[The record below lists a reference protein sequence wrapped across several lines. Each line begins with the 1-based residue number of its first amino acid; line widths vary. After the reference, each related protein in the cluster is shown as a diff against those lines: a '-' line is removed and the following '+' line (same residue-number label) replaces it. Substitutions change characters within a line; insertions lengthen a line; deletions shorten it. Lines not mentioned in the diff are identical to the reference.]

1 MCKFCVI
8 EKKDFYDVEEQ
19 IAYECGLLFLIFK
32 LLTKK
37 ISIYKL

>member
-8 EKKDFYDVEEQ
+8 EKKDFYNVEEQ
-19 IAYECGLLFLIFK
+19 IVYECNFVSLLFK

-37 ISIYKL
+37 ISIYKI